1 MKARDILASR
11 LMGRVIPKL
20 VGLFNGFDNKY
31 IKKKVDVLFNDIGRI
46 QKIIEHVRLF
56 SRDQDKSI
64 TEMISINKVLVDA
77 LSLISKQFADHNVD
91 LIINIPD
98 KSIETLGNQYRLE
111 QVILNL
117 LSNAKYAVDEKEKQ
131 VGADKFVKQISIELK
146 KTNSGAIIKINDNGL
161 GISKKIISKI
171 FNPFFTTKSEKKG
184 TGLGL
189 SISYGIISEM
199 EGTIEVESEVGKF
212 TRVKIKLPNDEN
224 I

>member
-1 MKARDILASR
+1 
-11 LMGRVIPKL
+11 
-20 VGLFNGFDNKY
+20 
-31 IKKKVDVLFNDIGRI
+31 
-46 QKIIEHVRLF
+46 
-56 SRDQDKSI
+56 
-64 TEMISINKVLVDA
+64 
-77 LSLISKQFADHNVD
+77 
-91 LIINIPD
+91 
-98 KSIETLGNQYRLE
+98 
-111 QVILNL
+111 
-117 LSNAKYAVDEKEKQ
+117 